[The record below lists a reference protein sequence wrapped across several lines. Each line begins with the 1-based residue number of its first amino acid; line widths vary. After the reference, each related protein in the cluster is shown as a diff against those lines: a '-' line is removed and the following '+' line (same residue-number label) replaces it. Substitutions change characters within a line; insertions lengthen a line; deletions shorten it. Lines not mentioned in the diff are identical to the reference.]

1 MSELKP
7 CPNCGVSG
15 SVGGGQL
22 IKMNCDCYGKDKI
35 FDIDIFADLE
45 PLIPDPRLK
54 QAVEEIE
61 TMGRNCMKG
70 DVRKDG
76 LLLALYIFEKHFP
89 ELKEAKDE

>member
-54 QAVEEIE
+54 EAVEEI
-61 TMGRNCMKG
+61 NIYI
-70 DVRKDG
+70 
-76 LLLALYIFEKHFP
+76 LLQNMEKYEVDRRQIKLIFEKHFP